1 METTSTRG
9 IRNNNP
15 LNIRISSSPW
25 SGKVIPSSDKEFETF
40 CTMEHGIRAAIKTI
54 RTYVTKHGC
63 TTMRDIIRRWAPP
76 AENKTDAY
84 INAVYMESGIY
95 PDDEID
101 IYDRHQMGN
110 LIQAMAIIESRYH
123 MTASTFDKAWDLL

>member
-1 METTSTRG
+1 MDTKTTRG

-25 SGKVIPSSDKEFETF
+25 RGKVVPSSEKEFETF
-40 CTMEHGIRAAIKTI
+40 CAMEYGIRAAIKTI

-63 TTMRDIIRRWAPP
+63 NTMSDIIRRWAPP
-76 AENKTDAY
+76 TENKTTAY

-95 PDDEID
+95 QDDEIN
-101 IYDRHQMGN
+101 IYDRNQMGN
-110 LIQAMAIIESRYH
+110 LIKAMALIESRYH
-123 MTASTFDKAWDLL
+123 MTTSMFDKAWDLL

>member
-1 METTSTRG
+1 MEY
-9 IRNNNP
+9 
-15 LNIRISSSPW
+15 
-25 SGKVIPSSDKEFETF
+25 
-40 CTMEHGIRAAIKTI
+40 GIRAAIKTI

-95 PDDEID
+95 PDDEIN

-110 LIQAMAIIESRYH
+110 LIQAMAIIESRYN
-123 MTASTFDKAWDLL
+123 MTASMFDKAWDLL

>member
-63 TTMRDIIRRWAPP
+63 NTMSDIIRRWAPP
-76 AENKTDAY
+76 TENKTDEY
-84 INAVYMESGIY
+84 IKAVFNESGIY
-95 PDDEID
+95 PYDEIY
-101 IYDRHQMGN
+101 INDRYQMEK
-110 LIQAMAIIESRYH
+110 LIKAMAIIESRYH

>member
-1 METTSTRG
+1 
-9 IRNNNP
+9 
-15 LNIRISSSPW
+15 
-25 SGKVIPSSDKEFETF
+25 
-40 CTMEHGIRAAIKTI
+40 MEHGIRAAIKTI

-95 PDDEID
+95 PDDEIN

-110 LIQAMAIIESRYH
+110 LIQAMALIESRYH